1 PGWGV
6 ARPPGGRVR
15 PALARLGPFRPHG
28 PGLPSGGGPGRD
40 RQRAGGRA
48 GQACGRLPG
57 PRVPGDPHL
66 PAGSAAPPGGSGRPD
81 RARSRGRR
89 PRGLP
94 DPHRP
99 PPVPAHGR
107 GGPGGDGPAWGRR
120 ADGPP
125 DPRGAHRRGGSLP
138 GGGGGAGRAGG
149 RGKDVRTLVTGGAG
163 FVGAHLVRALLDAGH
178 TVAVLDDL
186 SAGRA
191 ERVPAGVPL
200 YQIPL
205 EDRTA
210 VDRVV
215 AEARA
220 QAVFHLAAQV
230 DVQTALRDPLQRLAV
245 HVAGTGNPLEARRK
259 QRADRVVAEARPQAV
274 FHLAAQVDVQTALR
288 DPLQDLAVN
297 VTGTVNLLE
306 ACRKHGVERVI
317 YASSAAVYGAPAALP
332 LAEEAPCRPLSPY

>member
-1 PGWGV
+1 M
-6 ARPPGGRVR
+6 
-15 PALARLGPFRPHG
+15 
-28 PGLPSGGGPGRD
+28 
-40 RQRAGGRA
+40 
-48 GQACGRLPG
+48 
-57 PRVPGDPHL
+57 
-66 PAGSAAPPGGSGRPD
+66 
-81 RARSRGRR
+81 
-89 PRGLP
+89 
-94 DPHRP
+94 
-99 PPVPAHGR
+99 
-107 GGPGGDGPAWGRR
+107 
-120 ADGPP
+120 
-125 DPRGAHRRGGSLP
+125 
-138 GGGGGAGRAGG
+138 
-149 RGKDVRTLVTGGAG
+149 RTLVTGGAG

-210 VDRVV
+210 V
-215 AEARA
+215 
-220 QAVFHLAAQV
+220 
-230 DVQTALRDPLQRLAV
+230 
-245 HVAGTGNPLEARRK
+245 
-259 QRADRVVAEARPQAV
+259 DRVVAEARPQAV

-332 LAEEAPCRPLSPY
+332 LAEEAPCRPLSPYGASKLAAEGYLWAYGQSLGLTTTILRYANVYGPGQEARAEGGVVASFAARIVQGQPPRIFGSGHQTRDFIYVTDVARANLAALEGPGGLFNVGTGQEAGIRELARLFLEEAGLAHLEPVFEAARPGEIERSALDPRRAQAQLGWTPQVDLREGVARTLAWARAGSPMEADALCRLAGGRPR